1 MMKMDQRLRA
11 DIVSHRLRILAAVL
25 REGQKRGDT
34 MPRKFIARQRNYV
47 EKRNRPEPLNLPKEG
62 CKCATP

>member
-1 MMKMDQRLRA
+1 MMKMDQRLRS

-25 REGQKRGDT
+25 REGKKRGDI

-47 EKRNRPEPLNLPKEG
+47 EKRDRPEPLNLTRAG
-62 CKCATP
+62 G